1 MESKFE
7 SVFDTK
13 TTDDVQDGTL
23 IEELMACSNGVVG
36 EDLMTEATVYAFR
49 DAVSRAI
56 EAMAWVE
63 FSPLELCPF
72 VAVAG
77 RARPP
82 ILFKTLD
89 AVEQLRQT
97 SLSAAANI
105 NADTCPCGNTY
116 RADSNFCRK
125 CGKSR
130 GGARSAIVRDE
141 LRAFCIEN
149 LGEAQVA
156 ILTSK
161 ALTEASS
168 MFIASLVTAGLEE
181 RDIEFAKMLVQYAGE
196 FMLENDESIFIS
208 ALSSITEHSE
218 SSEVVSHLE
227 AVAMRVIGP
236 KKMRSLRCVSSLA
249 PPLNVVTTKSP
260 LLEPRNKS
268 RDDDDD
274 DEEVDSA
281 LIEMMSMGDLVVEE
295 VPEVTDDALPSGEVK
310 VEAEIKPEE
319 KSRNEEIIRSLFHR
333 YDYDESGTINSEEE
347 LQQITSAVFFKI
359 KHLQQEDGNVDV
371 DVKGAAYID
380 ELCQAVDVNENPM
393 TEDEYVAW
401 FHKKVG

>member
-1 MESKFE
+1 M
-7 SVFDTK
+7 
-13 TTDDVQDGTL
+13 QDGTL
-23 IEELMACSNGVVG
+23 IEELMACSSGVVG

-49 DAVSRAI
+49 DAASRAI

-208 ALSSITEHSE
+208 ALSSITEHGE
-218 SSEVVSHLE
+218 SSDVVSHLE

-236 KKMRSLRCVSSLA
+236 KKMRSFRRGSSLA
-249 PPLNVVTTKSP
+249 PPLNVVTTRSP

-268 RDDDDD
+268 RDDDDE
-274 DEEVDSA
+274 EEVDSA
-281 LIEMMSMGDLVVEE
+281 LVELMSMGDLVVEE
-295 VPEVTDDALPSGEVK
+295 VPEVTNDAPPSDEVK
-310 VEAEIKPEE
+310 VEAETKPEE

-347 LQQITSAVFFKI
+347 LQQLTSAVFFKI
-359 KHLQQEDGNVDV
+359 KHLQQADGNDDV
-371 DVKGAAYID
+371 DVKGTAYID
-380 ELCQAVDVNENPM
+380 ELCEAVDVNENPM

-401 FHKKVG
+401 FHKTVGSF